1 MEKIDNQAINE
12 NRQMI
17 STSGSASSKLKA
29 LIKKNIL
36 VLKRNKGTTLCE
48 IIFPIL
54 LMAIMLI
61 IRKAFVIDEFTFDE
75 EEKTVE
81 NFIRQK
87 SVANVDLTH
96 PAINTTDNITFSW
109 YGLSILPA
117 LNICSSYNRLQT
129 PRPLIATI
137 GIPKSIKNKILYDA
151 MLYAHIFNLTVTN
164 DNFIDFNNIQDMESY
179 VQDPAFGTES
189 KPGICF
195 AMRLE
200 EKDNGYN
207 YSLHYFA

>member
-48 IIFPIL
+48 ILFPIL

-87 SVANVDLTH
+87 SVANV
-96 PAINTTDNITFSW
+96 
-109 YGLSILPA
+109 
-117 LNICSSYNRLQT
+117 SSC
-129 PRPLIATI
+129 
-137 GIPKSIKNKILYDA
+137 NKY
-151 MLYAHIFNLTVTN
+151 Y
-164 DNFIDFNNIQDMESY
+164 
-179 VQDPAFGTES
+179 
-189 KPGICF
+189 
-195 AMRLE
+195 R
-200 EKDNGYN
+200 
-207 YSLHYFA
+207 

>member
-48 IIFPIL
+48 ILFPIL

-109 YGLSILPA
+109 YGLSVLPA
-117 LNICSSYNRLQT
+117 LNICSAYNRLLT

-137 GIPKSIKNKILYDA
+137 GIPQSIKNKILFDA

-164 DNFIDFNNIQDMESY
+164 DNFIDFNNI
-179 VQDPAFGTES
+179 
-189 KPGICF
+189 
-195 AMRLE
+195 
-200 EKDNGYN
+200 
-207 YSLHYFA
+207 